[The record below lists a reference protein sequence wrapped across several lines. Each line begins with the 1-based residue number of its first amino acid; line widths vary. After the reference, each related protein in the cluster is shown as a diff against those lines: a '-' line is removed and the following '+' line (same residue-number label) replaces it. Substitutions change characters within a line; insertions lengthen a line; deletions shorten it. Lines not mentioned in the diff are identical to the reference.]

1 MTRRSLRRVP
11 TLRGPRVARRRKVMP
26 VGRIQRSWYLGKLSW
41 RVLRSDRTLAWFPV
55 LTAVGALLV
64 LAIFGGL
71 IAVAGIDSSGS
82 NDALAP
88 MGWVLVVLMY
98 LVAGIVV
105 TFFQA
110 GLVFGANERLDGKDA
125 TVGGA
130 LAAARHQFPAI
141 AGWAIL
147 STTVSIILQAI
158 EERAGFIGQI
168 IVGLFGA
175 AWRIV
180 TFLAIPVVALE
191 AKGPFASLKRSGSL
205 LKSPWGENLGA
216 QVGFGLLGLV
226 ASLPGLIFIGLA
238 VASGTWAVAVPLGVI
253 GAVLLIV
260 AAVIISAMTGIYKTA
275 LYRYAVDGKAPAGFA
290 ESDLADAFVR
300 RGNTGGGTGF

>member
-1 MTRRSLRRVP
+1 M
-11 TLRGPRVARRRKVMP
+11 
-26 VGRIQRSWYLGKLSW
+26 GRIQRSWYLGKLSW
-41 RVLRSDRTLAWFPV
+41 RVLRSDRTLAIFPV
-55 LTAVGALLV
+55 LMAIGALIV

-98 LVAGIVV
+98 LVVGIVV

-110 GLVFGANERLDGKDA
+110 GLVFGANERLDGRDS

-141 AGWAIL
+141 AGWALL

-158 EERAGFIGQI
+158 EERAGFLGQI

-191 AKGPFASLKRSGSL
+191 GKGPFASLKRSGTL
-205 LKSPWGENLGA
+205 LKSTWGENLGA
-216 QVGFGLLGLV
+216 QVGFGLLGFV

-238 VASGTWAVAVPLGVI
+238 IASGEWTVAVPLGVI
-253 GAVLLIV
+253 GALLVIV

-275 LYRYAVDGKAPAGFA
+275 LYRYAVDGQAPAGFA

-300 RGNTGGGTGF
+300 RGNTGGGTGI

>member
-1 MTRRSLRRVP
+1 MTGLGMVDAGGIS
-11 TLRGPRVARRRKVMP
+11 

-41 RVLRSDRTLAWFPV
+41 RVLRSDHTLAVFPV
-55 LTAVGALLV
+55 LMAVGALIVLLV
-64 LAIFGGL
+64 FGGL
-71 IAVAGIDSSGS
+71 IWATGIDDSGS
-82 NDALAP
+82 SDALAP
-88 MGWVLVVLMY
+88 IGWVLLVAMY

-105 TFFQA
+105 TYFQA
-110 GLVFGANERLDGKDA
+110 GLVFGANERLDGRDSS
-125 TVGGA
+125 VGGA
-130 LAAARHQFPAI
+130 LSAATRQFPAI

-147 STTVSIILQAI
+147 STTVSVILQAI
-158 EERAGFIGQI
+158 EERAGFLGQI

-191 AKGPFASLKRSGSL
+191 GKGPFASLKRSGTL
-205 LKSPWGENLGA
+205 LKGTWGENLGA
-216 QVGFGLLGLV
+216 QVGFGLLGFV
-226 ASLPGLIFIGLA
+226 AALPGILLLVLA
-238 VASGTWAVAVPLGVI
+238 AVSGEWAVAVPLGVI

-300 RGNTGGGTGF
+300 R

>member
-1 MTRRSLRRVP
+1 M
-11 TLRGPRVARRRKVMP
+11 
-26 VGRIQRSWYLGKLSW
+26 GRIQRSWYLGKLSW
-41 RVLRSDRTLAWFPV
+41 RVLRSDRTLAVFPV
-55 LTAVGALLV
+55 LTAVGALIVLLV
-64 LAIFGGL
+64 FGGL
-71 IAVAGIDSSGS
+71 IWATGIDDSGS
-82 NDALAP
+82 SDALAP
-88 MGWVLVVLMY
+88 VGWVLLVVMY
-98 LVAGIVV
+98 LVVGIVV
-105 TFFQA
+105 TYFQA

-125 TVGGA
+125 SVGGA
-130 LAAARHQFPAI
+130 LSAATRQFPAI

-158 EERAGFIGQI
+158 EERAGFLGQI

-191 AKGPFASLKRSGSL
+191 GKGPFASLKRSGTL
-205 LKSPWGENLGA
+205 LKHTWGENLGA
-216 QVGFGLLGLV
+216 QVGFGLLGFV
-226 ASLPGLIFIGLA
+226 AALPGILFLVLA
-238 VASGTWAVAVPLGVI
+238 AMSGEWAVAVPLGVI

-260 AAVIISAMTGIYKTA
+260 AAVIVSAMTGIYKTA

-300 RGNTGGGTGF
+300 RGNTN

>member
-1 MTRRSLRRVP
+1 
-11 TLRGPRVARRRKVMP
+11 

-41 RVLRSDRTLAWFPV
+41 RVLRADRTLAAFPV
-55 LTAVGALLV
+55 LTALGALLV
-64 LAIFGGL
+64 LGVFGGL
-71 IAVAGIDSSGS
+71 IAVAGIEDTGSG
-82 NDALAP
+82 DALAP
-88 MGWVLVVLMY
+88 IGWVLIVVMY

-110 GLVFGANERLDGKDA
+110 GLVFGANERLDGRDA

-130 LAAARHQFPAI
+130 LSAAGRQFPAI

-158 EERAGFIGQI
+158 EERAGFVGQI
-168 IVGLFGA
+168 VVGLFGA

-191 AKGPFASLKRSGSL
+191 GKGPFASLKRSGTL
-205 LKSPWGENLGA
+205 LKSTWGENLGA
-216 QVGFGLLGLV
+216 QVGFGLLGFV
-226 ASLPGLIFIGLA
+226 AALPGIVFLGLA
-238 VASGTWAVAVPLGVI
+238 ILSGTWAVAVPLGVV
-253 GAVLLIV
+253 GAILLIV
-260 AAVIISAMTGIYKTA
+260 AAVIVSAMTGIYKTA

-300 RGNTGGGTGF
+300 RGTT

>member
-1 MTRRSLRRVP
+1 MS
-11 TLRGPRVARRRKVMP
+11 

-41 RVLRSDRTLAWFPV
+41 RVLRSDTTLAVFPV
-55 LTAVGALLV
+55 LTAVGALFV
-64 LAIFGGL
+64 LGVFGGL
-71 IAVAGIDSSGS
+71 IALAGIDDSGS
-82 NDALAP
+82 NEALAP
-88 MGWVLVVLMY
+88 MGWVLIVVMY
-98 LVAGIVV
+98 LVMGIVV
-105 TFFQA
+105 TYFQA
-110 GLVFGANERLDGKDA
+110 GLVFGANERLDGKDP

-130 LAAARHQFPAI
+130 LSAARRQFPAI

-147 STTVSIILQAI
+147 STTVSIVLQAI
-158 EERAGFIGQI
+158 EERAGFLGQI

-191 AKGPFASLKRSGSL
+191 GKGPFASLKRSGTL
-205 LKSPWGENLGA
+205 LRSTWGENLGA
-216 QVGFGLLGLV
+216 QVGFGLLGFV
-226 ASLPGLIFIGLA
+226 ASLPGVLFIVA
-238 VASGTWAVAVPLGVI
+238 AIASGTWAAAVPLGVI

-300 RGNTGGGTGF
+300 RSA

>member
-1 MTRRSLRRVP
+1 
-11 TLRGPRVARRRKVMP
+11 

-41 RVLRSDRTLAWFPV
+41 RVLRSDRTLAVFPV
-55 LTAVGALLV
+55 LTAVGALIV

-71 IAVAGIDSSGS
+71 IAVAGIDTSGS

-88 MGWVLVVLMY
+88 LGWVLVVAMY

-141 AGWAIL
+141 AGWAL
-147 STTVSIILQAI
+147 LATTVSIVLRAL
-158 EERAGFIGQI
+158 EERAGVLGRI
-168 IVGLFGA
+168 ILGLFGA
-175 AWRIV
+175 AWQVV

-191 AKGPFASLKRSGSL
+191 GTGPITSLKRSGTL
-205 LKSPWGENLGA
+205 LKSTWGENLGA
-216 QVGFGLLGLV
+216 QLGFGLLGLV
-226 ASLPGLIFIGLA
+226 ASLPGLVFVGLA
-238 VASGTWAVAVPLGVI
+238 IASGNWAVAVPLGVI
-253 GAVLLIV
+253 GAILLV
-260 AAVIISAMTGIYKTA
+260 AAAVIISAMTGIYKTA

-290 ESDLADAFVR
+290 ESDLADAFAPR
-300 RGNTGGGTGF
+300 RASGGRSGI

>member
-1 MTRRSLRRVP
+1 M
-11 TLRGPRVARRRKVMP
+11 
-26 VGRIQRSWYLGKLSW
+26 GRIQRSWYLGKLSW
-41 RVLRSDRTLAWFPV
+41 RVLRSDRTLAVFPV

-64 LAIFGGL
+64 LLVFGGL
-71 IAVAGIDSSGS
+71 IAVAGIDDSGS
-82 NDALAP
+82 NEALAP
-88 MGWVLVVLMY
+88 IGWVLIVVMY
-98 LVAGIVV
+98 LVMGIVV
-105 TFFQA
+105 TYFQA

-130 LAAARHQFPAI
+130 LSAAGHQFPAI
-141 AGWAIL
+141 AGWALL

-158 EERAGFIGQI
+158 EERAGFLGQI

-191 AKGPFASLKRSGSL
+191 GKGPFASLKRSGTL
-205 LKSPWGENLGA
+205 LKGTWGENLGA
-216 QVGFGLLGLV
+216 QVGFGLLGFV
-226 ASLPGLIFIGLA
+226 AAIPGILFLA
-238 VASGTWAVAVPLGVI
+238 LAAMSGEWAVAVPLGVI
-253 GAVLLIV
+253 GAVMLIV

-300 RGNTGGGTGF
+300 RAS